1 MKSKDKKDTLRKMKM
16 EVEHAKFMGCN
27 KSSSKI
33 DIHQQWITNTS
44 EKSKTLN
51 QPNTYLKE
59 VEE

>member
-33 DIHQQWITNTS
+33 DIHQQ
-44 EKSKTLN
+44 
-51 QPNTYLKE
+51 
-59 VEE
+59 